1 MPSLALTLR
10 GWEFKGATFVDGHR
24 RGEAQ
29 ALGHGS
35 SSGRTA
41 PRARTQTRAR
51 GASTRSALR
60 LRGLRRSPF
69 PYASGERSAAVQGGA
84 ATGLD
89 VGQGLHR
96 KGEKH
101 GRWRRLRRCHWL
113 KIVKVPDGSSQWEAF
128 IFTSDSS
135 VLFEFLYQTY
145 RVFHRDTWQ
154 G

>member
-1 MPSLALTLR
+1 M
-10 GWEFKGATFVDGHR
+10 
-24 RGEAQ
+24 
-29 ALGHGS
+29 
-35 SSGRTA
+35 
-41 PRARTQTRAR
+41 
-51 GASTRSALR
+51 
-60 LRGLRRSPF
+60 
-69 PYASGERSAAVQGGA
+69 QGGA

-101 GRWRRLRRCHWL
+101 GRGRRLRRCHWL